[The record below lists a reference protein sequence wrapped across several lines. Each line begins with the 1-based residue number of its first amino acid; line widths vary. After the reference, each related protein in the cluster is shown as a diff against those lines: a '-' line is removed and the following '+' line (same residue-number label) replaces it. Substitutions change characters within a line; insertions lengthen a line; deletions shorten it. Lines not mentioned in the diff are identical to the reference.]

1 MLSNIS
7 FNDFYKEFNLK
18 SIEDKRLFLLA
29 LLDSNKGFGTT
40 QIHKLSFLSFAEG
53 RLMIPFKFTKWPHG
67 PFSEELRDELGSLE
81 EEGLIDK
88 NCEQVINYS
97 KDTRAISIK
106 GREFINLHK
115 EDLEKIKKELKETL
129 SNHDEGAKS
138 LERYCY
144 EKYFLKPD
152 NKRNEE
158 WDAFI
163 KNKIKDILFILDVR
177 TREVENFE
185 EMEEQKRSLILT
197 SFDYVSEIL
206 EKLFS
211 SNGVD
216 EVIKGV
222 LVKNIEEYIDK
233 WGEILRLAQK
243 PSSIEEVKTKLF
255 EIRKIFRFIN
265 ESARTYGV
273 FESIFETQNIEN

>member
-7 FNDFYKEFNLK
+7 FNDFYNEFNLR
-18 SIEDKRLFLLA
+18 SIENKKLFLLA
-29 LLDSNKGFGTT
+29 LLDLNKSFGTT

-53 RLMIPFKFTKWPHG
+53 RLIIPFKFTKWPHG
-67 PFSEELRDELGSLE
+67 PFSDELRNELDSLE
-81 EEGLIDK
+81 SEGLIEK
-88 NCEQVINYS
+88 NCEQVINFS
-97 KDTRAISIK
+97 KDTRKMSDK
-106 GREFINLHK
+106 GREFIKLYK
-115 EDLEKIKKELKETL
+115 SELDKIKEELKETI
-129 SNHDEGAKS
+129 SNHDEGAVS

-144 EKYFLKPD
+144 EKYLLKPD

-163 KNKIKDILFILDVR
+163 KNKIKDILLILDVR
-177 TREVENFE
+177 SKEVENFE
-185 EMEEQKRSLILT
+185 EIEEQKISLILT

-243 PSSIEEVKTKLF
+243 SASIEEIRTKLF

-265 ESARTYGV
+265 ESAKTYGV

>member
-18 SIEDKRLFLLA
+18 SIEDKKLFLLA

-97 KDTRAISIK
+97 KDTRTISIK

-115 EDLEKIKKELKETL
+115 EDLERIKKELKETL

-138 LERYCY
+138 LKRYCY

-152 NKRNEE
+152 NKKNEE

-185 EMEEQKRSLILT
+185 ELEEQKRSLILT

-211 SNGVD
+211 SNEID

-222 LVKNIEEYIDK
+222 LVENIEEYIDK

-243 PSSIEEVKTKLF
+243 PSSIEEIKTKLF

-273 FESIFETQNIEN
+273 FESIFETQNVEN

>member
-7 FNDFYKEFNLK
+7 FNDFYNEFNLD
-18 SIEDKRLFLLA
+18 SIKDKKLFLLA

-53 RLMIPFKFTKWPHG
+53 KIIIPFKFTKWPHG
-67 PFSEELRDELGSLE
+67 PFSEELRDELNSLE
-81 EEGLIDK
+81 SDGLIEK

-97 KDTRAISIK
+97 KDTRTLSNK
-106 GREFINLHK
+106 GREFISLHK
-115 EDLEKIKKELKETL
+115 LEFDKIKEEIKETI
-129 SNHDEGAKS
+129 SNHDEGAIS

-144 EKYFLKPD
+144 EKYMLKPD
-152 NKRNEE
+152 NKKSEE

-177 TREVENFE
+177 SREVENFE
-185 EMEEQKRSLILT
+185 DIEEQKRSLILT
-197 SFDYVSEIL
+197 SLDYVSEIL

-222 LVKNIEEYIDK
+222 LVKNIGEYIDK

-243 PSSIEEVKTKLF
+243 PASLEEIKTKLL
-255 EIRKIFRFIN
+255 EIRKIFSFIS